1 MTRQTKTPKQRAQEQ
16 LDTAR
21 RIEKRLARRRDTLR
35 SELADITT
43 EHDAAAARVEF
54 LAKHPDLHL
63 HQQQTRSTST
73 TTTPDRSTTP

>member
-1 MTRQTKTPKQRAQEQ
+1 MTRQHKTPKQRAQEQ

-54 LAKHPDLHL
+54 LAKHPDLAHPG
-63 HQQQTRSTST
+63 TST